1 MTDVMLIDNILTS
14 TDKQEIQFADAQWLY
29 MNDNNNNGYSNYIQ
43 FLTTTLKNQFIDYHN
58 AYFYLPIT
66 LVIATS
72 TLNFGY
78 SPRPPMI
85 AFRESVLS
93 LFANITIATDQGQ
106 VLVNDINTMFINNLR
121 LCVEHNFEWMNSEG
135 ALLQFSYDRYQ
146 IQPNRYS
153 PALNTPYTWNPNNSD
168 LITYGYQAPQGT
180 LLDALNFSPI
190 TNDPNTQGQYLMA
203 SSTGINVVGG
213 VIVGAARNNPYN
225 TNDNTNLLSGGTVN
239 LTYAAYIPMYAPN
252 GQIAY
257 LHVTYYS
264 TNGGGITNIAEI
276 GGINLIS
283 GVTSGLVGAAAGTEF
298 PGYGS
303 GLTALVPNG
312 TAQYLYLEA
321 TATISAFPMG
331 IAGQS
336 LVGGAN
342 VPSQYPLSSFGG
354 TVIVPIVVYI
364 TAGAAA
370 TLVQVGGL
378 NLFSTWNPAVPA
390 NAPAGAL
397 TSNPTYSSKF
407 SGNLLVGSES
417 MQANIGFKQRVTHFQ
432 NQSVYQYTATT
443 PLQNATAAHMYSMF
457 AQIPLKMIH
466 DLFMQLDIPIINVGW
481 NIQLFLAQT
490 NGPFASAQY
499 PPFMTSNNLF
509 IQNGGQDDTP
519 NPAIFYGNY
528 KGQATP
534 CRLYYRVV
542 KFQPQDNSEM
552 AKKLTAG
559 FTKSFTFI
567 STDWIIPQGGPIASQ
582 PNTTQIYLSQ
592 SVVHPLRLWALG
604 YANNAGI
611 NQVGGVNT
619 KPGSF
624 IQSSSYA
631 PGVVTG
637 LFTNVNVLVNNLPY
651 YRQNMQNPH
660 DLYEQLREQF
670 NPDTGSMISYED
682 FLNYK
687 RTLCFDLT
695 RIADRLQS
703 PTEPVSLIFQGTRSD
718 GLSYNLDM
726 VFLVERKN
734 QVTFR
739 FSAADVAIVVGN
751 LD

>member
-14 TDKQEIQFADAQWLY
+14 SDKQDIQFADAQWLY

-58 AYFYLPIT
+58 AYFLIPIT
-66 LVIATS
+66 VVVAVS

-78 SPRPPMI
+78 APRPPMI

-121 LCVEHNFEWMNSEG
+121 LCVEHSFDWMTSEG
-135 ALLQFSYDRYQ
+135 SLLQFSYDRYQ

-153 PALNTPYTWNPNNSD
+153 PALNSPYSWNPNGSD

-180 LLDALNFSPI
+180 LLDALNYSPI
-190 TNDPNTQGQYLMA
+190 TNDPNTTGQYMLA
-203 SSTGINVVGG
+203 SSSAVTVTAGVITGI
-213 VIVGAARNNPYN
+213 ARNSPYN
-225 TNDNTNLLSGGTVN
+225 SGDTQNLLSGTTTNANYG
-239 LTYAAYIPMYAPN
+239 AYIPMYTAN
-252 GQIAY
+252 GNIAY
-257 LHVTYYS
+257 LHITYTSSTGSAVTA
-264 TNGGGITNIAEI
+264 IQEI
-276 GGINLIS
+276 GGINLAA
-283 GVTSGLVGAAAGTEF
+283 GVTTSGTAGVLNF

-303 GLTALVPNG
+303 GLSALTSSAG
-312 TAQYLYLEA
+312 YIYLEA
-321 TATISAFPMG
+321 VATVSAFPTG
-331 IAGQS
+331 ISGQS
-336 LVGGAN
+336 IISNAN
-342 VPSQYPLSSFGG
+342 SPTQVPLSSFGG
-354 TVIVPIVVYI
+354 TCIVPLVVYI
-364 TAGAAA
+364 ASGAV

-378 NLFSTWNPAVPA
+378 NLYTTWNPNVPA
-390 NAPAGAL
+390 TAPSGAVTN
-397 TSNPTYSSKF
+397 TSTPGRI
-407 SGNLLVGSES
+407 SGNLLVGAES
-417 MQANIGFKQRVTHFQ
+417 MQANIGFKERVTHFQ
-432 NQSVYQYTATT
+432 NQSIYQYTQTT
-443 PLQNATAAHMYSMF
+443 PLLNNVAAHMYSF
-457 AQIPLKMIH
+457 SAQVPLKMIH

-490 NGPFASAQY
+490 AGPFATAQY
-499 PPFMTSNNLF
+499 PPFMTSNNTAL
-509 IQNGGQDDTP
+509 QQGGQDDTAS
-519 NPAIFYGNY
+519 PAIFYGNF
-528 KGQATP
+528 KGQSTP

-567 STDWIIPQGGPIASQ
+567 STDWIIPQGGPISSQ
-582 PNTTQIYLSQ
+582 PTTSQIYLSQ

-604 YANNAGI
+604 YANNTT
-611 NQVGGVNT
+611 VNSGT
-619 KPGSF
+619 ANKPGQF
-624 IQSSSYA
+624 IQSASYA

-637 LFTNVNVLVNNLPY
+637 LFNNVNVLVNNLPY
-651 YRQNMQNPH
+651 YRQNLQNTH

-682 FLNYK
+682 FANYK

-703 PTEPVSLIFQGTRSD
+703 PTEPVSLIFQGTRND
-718 GLSYNLDM
+718 GLAYNLDM
-726 VFLVERKN
+726 IFLVERKN

>member
-58 AYFYLPIT
+58 AYFFLPIVV
-66 LVIATS
+66 VIAQS

-78 SPRPPMI
+78 SPRPPLI

-121 LCVEHNFEWMNSEG
+121 ICVEHSFDWMTSEG
-135 ALLQFSYDRYQ
+135 SLLQFSYDRYQ

-153 PALNTPYTWNPNNSD
+153 PAVGAQYGWNPTGSE
-168 LITYGYQAPQGT
+168 LIHYGYQAPQGT

-190 TNDPNTQGQYLMA
+190 TNDLNTTGQYLLA
-203 SSTGINVVGG
+203 RSSDVTITAG
-213 VIVGAARNNPYN
+213 VITNIARNSPYN
-225 TNDNTNLLSGGTVN
+225 TADTTNLLNGATNNV
-239 LTYAAYIPMYAPN
+239 TYSAYLPMYCPN

-257 LHVTYYS
+257 LHMTYYTS
-264 TNGGGITNIAEI
+264 GGVFSIAEI
-276 GGINLIS
+276 GGINLIT
-283 GVTSGLVGAAAGTEF
+283 GVSTGVVAAAGGTEF

-303 GLTALVPNG
+303 GLSALLPG
-312 TAQYLYLEA
+312 AATGYLYLNAVA
-321 TATISAFPMG
+321 TVAAFPTG
-331 IAGQS
+331 IANASGLTGTVVNQP
-336 LVGGAN
+336 V
-342 VPSQYPLSSFGG
+342 PLSSFGG
-354 TVIVPIVVYI
+354 TCIVPIVVY
-364 TAGAAA
+364 
-370 TLVQVGGL
+370 VVGGTSVTVVQIGGM
-378 NLFSTWNPAVPA
+378 NLFTTWNPNAVPA
-390 NAPAGAL
+390 TAPTGPVTTAGGVPAHF
-397 TSNPTYSSKF
+397 T
-407 SGNLLVGSES
+407 GNLLVGSES
-417 MQANIGFKQRVTHFQ
+417 MQANLGFKDRVNHFQ
-432 NQSVYQYTATT
+432 NQSFYQFTTAT
-443 PLQNATAAHMYSMF
+443 PLQGTVAAHMYSF
-457 AQIPLKMIH
+457 YAQVPLKMIH

-490 NGPFASAQY
+490 NGSFATAQY
-499 PPFMTSNNLF
+499 PPFMTSNNISL
-509 IQNGGQDDTP
+509 QQGGQDDTP
-519 NPAIFYGNY
+519 NPAIFYGNNR
-528 KGQATP
+528 GQATP

-542 KFQPQDNSEM
+542 KFQPQDNAEM

-567 STDWIIPQGGPIASQ
+567 STDWIIPQGGPIASSG
-582 PNTTQIYLSQ
+582 TASQIYLSQ

-604 YANNAGI
+604 YANNASI
-611 NQVGGVNT
+611 NQVAGVNT
-619 KPGSF
+619 KPGAF

-637 LFTNVNVLVNNLPY
+637 MFSNVNVLVNNLPY
-651 YRQNMQNPH
+651 YRQNLQTTH

-682 FLNYK
+682 FANYK

-703 PTEPVSLIFQGTRSD
+703 PTEPVSLIFQGTRND
-718 GLSYNLDM
+718 ALQYNLDM